1 MVKFLIALAEMFSAF
16 AAKLHD
22 MSEDMPEQLT
32 SLDVRNIIKEMPD
45 SLERNDVIEIVQEA
59 INDGDIITK
68 QECDDD
74 SIIEADDIKGLSSA
88 ITSEIDDYDFDEKI
102 DDRLFYTAVQNIV
115 LPYAWKHGID
125 TREIYV
131 HSEEF
136 AMQRYLKERA
146 EVWTKEQAN
155 AETRAKLR
163 IIQRHEAEQAR
174 VDETVTVPCPAT
186 LKLSDGTTVREF
198 RNH

>member
-22 MSEDMPEQLT
+22 MSEDMPNPIILT
-32 SLDVRNIIKEMPD
+32 S
-45 SLERNDVIEIVQEA
+45 NDVIDIVKEA

-88 ITSEIDDYDFDEKI
+88 ITSEIDDYDFDEKV

-136 AMQRYLKERA
+136 AMQQYLKDRA
-146 EVWTKEQAN
+146 TIWAQDQANSEAKLRGRIIRDIEIENTKEQGMD
-155 AETRAKLR
+155 AKPLYEGDT
-163 IIQRHEAEQAR
+163 H
-174 VDETVTVPCPAT
+174 CPAT
-186 LKLSDGTTVREF
+186 LKLRTGATVREF